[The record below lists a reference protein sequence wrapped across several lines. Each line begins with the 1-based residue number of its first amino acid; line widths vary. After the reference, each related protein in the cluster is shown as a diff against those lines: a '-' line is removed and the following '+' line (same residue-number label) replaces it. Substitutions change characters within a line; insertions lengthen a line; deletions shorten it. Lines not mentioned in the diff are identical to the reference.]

1 MQAKVISSG
10 NSYLEIQRLHF
21 LSIHLTLNC
30 EQSLSH
36 KQDLHLYLHPLLPLA
51 ILVINNAAQKCLGNT
66 IY

>member
-10 NSYLEIQRLHF
+10 NSYLEIQQRLHF

-36 KQDLHLYLHPLLPLA
+36 KQDLHLYLHPLLLLA
-51 ILVINNAAQKCLGNT
+51 ILVINNAAQKCL
-66 IY
+66 